1 MKLKN
6 AGNHITF
13 WEVKGRHKA
22 KIIEITSK
30 KVRDMELIQGF
41 LKRERD
47 NQEETIKQIME
58 EKFPE

>member
-1 MKLKN
+1 
-6 AGNHITF
+6 
-13 WEVKGRHKA
+13 
-22 KIIEITSK
+22 
-30 KVRDMELIQGF
+30 MELIQGF